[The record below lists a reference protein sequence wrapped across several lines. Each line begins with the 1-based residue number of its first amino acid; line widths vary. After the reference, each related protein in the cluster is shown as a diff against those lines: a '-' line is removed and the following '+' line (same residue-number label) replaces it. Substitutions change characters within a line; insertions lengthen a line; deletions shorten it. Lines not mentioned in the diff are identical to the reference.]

1 MLSKKGH
8 YVDKK
13 SLKSICH
20 SVSDSYLSYASL
32 AWAQNSSSV
41 SESYIYNKRFV
52 NQVCLTVPCQCTETF
67 GRYSLSII
75 VIYFRNNF
83 QNKYQR
89 TSIYL
94 LKTKLRK
101 RVDY

>member
-41 SESYIYNKRFV
+41 RGLHIL
-52 NQVCLTVPCQCTETF
+52 Q
-67 GRYSLSII
+67 
-75 VIYFRNNF
+75 
-83 QNKYQR
+83 
-89 TSIYL
+89 
-94 LKTKLRK
+94 TKPPRLIF
-101 RVDY
+101 

>member
-32 AWAQNSSSV
+32 AWVQNSSSV
-41 SESYIYNKRFV
+41 KGLHILQTKPPRLIFWLVYVI
-52 NQVCLTVPCQCTETF
+52 VCILH
-67 GRYSLSII
+67 I
-75 VIYFRNNF
+75 
-83 QNKYQR
+83 
-89 TSIYL
+89 
-94 LKTKLRK
+94 
-101 RVDY
+101 

>member
-1 MLSKKGH
+1 MLSKIGH

-41 SESYIYNKRFV
+41 KGLHIL
-52 NQVCLTVPCQCTETF
+52 Q
-67 GRYSLSII
+67 
-75 VIYFRNNF
+75 
-83 QNKYQR
+83 
-89 TSIYL
+89 
-94 LKTKLRK
+94 TKLHRLIFGL
-101 RVDY
+101 VI